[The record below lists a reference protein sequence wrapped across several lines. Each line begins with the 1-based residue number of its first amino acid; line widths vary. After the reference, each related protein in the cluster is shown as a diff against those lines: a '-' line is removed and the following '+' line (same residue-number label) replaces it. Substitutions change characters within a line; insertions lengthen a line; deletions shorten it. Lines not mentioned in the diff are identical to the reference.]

1 MAATT
6 FSHIAITCADPLAME
21 RWYTRHF
28 GFRRA
33 RVYAPGAGQVVMIK
47 RGDLYLELFPK
58 SKEAPAPPAGAD
70 GAGYPG
76 WRHLAFLVDDLDAK
90 LAEMGDDAHI
100 NLGPLDMGA
109 FIPGMSSVWLA
120 DPEGNVV
127 ELNHGYVDEA
137 EPPALDA

>member
-1 MAATT
+1 VGTT
-6 FSHIAITCADPLAME
+6 FSHVAITCADPIAVE

-28 GFRRA
+28 GFQRA
-33 RVYAPGAGQVVMIK
+33 RVYAPGPGQVVMIK

-58 SKEAPAPPAGAD
+58 SAQAPAPPAGAD

-90 LAEMGDDAHI
+90 LAEMGDEARI

-109 FIPGMSSVWLA
+109 FIPGMRSVWLA

-137 EPPALDA
+137 DPPRLDA